1 MKTALDSLKDVIA
14 NASDS
19 KPTQDKKDA
28 KQGTEDSKDSDKM
41 TETNS
46 VPAGVIVVSL
56 LALLGVI
63 AFWLIRRKKESEI
76 QQLSTELIKVLGQ
89 LDAEKADKKVLAK
102 AQNLL
107 QETLVVAFWLFW
119 GIRSALTSKRK
130 DWSNSARYDFA

>member
-1 MKTALDSLKDVIA
+1 MKAALDSLKDVKA

-19 KPTQDKKDA
+19 KPAQDKKDA

-46 VPAGVIVVSL
+46 VPA
-56 LALLGVI
+56 GVI

-89 LDAEKADKKVLAK
+89 LDAEKADKKSLPK
-102 AQNLL
+102 PKTFSKKPLISWKKKMAQQRQKLN
-107 QETLVVAFWLFW
+107 
-119 GIRSALTSKRK
+119 
-130 DWSNSARYDFA
+130 

>member
-1 MKTALDSLKDVIA
+1 MKAALDSLKDVKA

-19 KPTQDKKDA
+19 KPAQDKKDA

-89 LDAEKADKKVLAK
+89 LDAEKRIKKSLPK
-102 AQNLL
+102 PK
-107 QETLVVAFWLFW
+107 TF
-119 GIRSALTSKRK
+119 SKK
-130 DWSNSARYDFA
+130 PLIS

>member
-1 MKTALDSLKDVIA
+1 MDSLKDVKA

-19 KPTQDKKDA
+19 KPAQDKKDA

-63 AFWLIRRKKESEI
+63 AFWLIRRKKRVRNPA
-76 QQLSTELIKVLGQ
+76 IKHGIDQ
-89 LDAEKADKKVLAK
+89 GSRTARCRKKRIKKVLAK

-107 QETLVVAFWLFW
+107 QETLDFVKEEN
-119 GIRSALTSKRK
+119 GSAETETKLVEELKAILDK
-130 DWSNSARYDFA
+130 LK

>member
-1 MKTALDSLKDVIA
+1 MKAALDSLKDVKA

-19 KPTQDKKDA
+19 KPAQDKKDA

-89 LDAEKADKKVLAK
+89 LDAEKADKKSLPK
-102 AQNLL
+102 PK
-107 QETLVVAFWLFW
+107 TF
-119 GIRSALTSKRK
+119 SKPLI
-130 DWSNSARYDFA
+130 S

>member
-1 MKTALDSLKDVIA
+1 MDSLKDVKA

-19 KPTQDKKDA
+19 KPAQDKKDA

-89 LDAEKADKKVLAK
+89 LDAEKADKKSLPK
-102 AQNLL
+102 PKTF
-107 QETLVVAFWLFW
+107 QETLDSVKEEN
-119 GIRSALTSKRK
+119 GSAETETKLVEELKAILDK
-130 DWSNSARYDFA
+130 LK